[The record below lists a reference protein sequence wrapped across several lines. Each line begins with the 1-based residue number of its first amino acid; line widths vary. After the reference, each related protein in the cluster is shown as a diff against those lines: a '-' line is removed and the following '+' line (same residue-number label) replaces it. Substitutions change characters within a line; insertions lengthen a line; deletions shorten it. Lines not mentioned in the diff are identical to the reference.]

1 MIFSYRDYRRAAAA
15 KLAAE
20 AGPVSCRRP
29 AGFSRYY
36 NRRLER
42 ILEHIIEPDKSVI
55 CYGAAFPTA
64 REGRPARGLEV
75 LPRPRAPASPGWLRL
90 AADSERPPFREY
102 IPDYI
107 LYLNTLDRIFDLE
120 NSFRASRALADRHT
134 RLVII
139 HRNWIWRPL
148 FAAAARLGWGPD
160 RGRRAWLSRQDVVN
174 MLHLAGFR
182 IVKSYSDILIPVGIP
197 VVSGLINRWAARLPG
212 INRLGL
218 VQILVARIADPD
230 PREYSVSIVIPC
242 RNEKENI
249 AAAVERIPGLG
260 RQTEIIFVDDNSSD
274 GTPEEVSEWI
284 RRRAD
289 RDIKLLSSTGQGKAQ
304 AVWTGFDRASGEV
317 LIILDAD
324 LTVPPEELPRF
335 YRVLADGRGEM
346 INGSRLIYPIEGEA
360 MRGLNIVGNRLFSG
374 LLSYLLD
381 QRIKDTLCGT
391 KALFARDFRRIRE
404 RCLGKWG
411 IEDRWGDFELLFGA
425 SRLNLE
431 IVDVPVHYLE
441 RIFGSTKM
449 KKVFSHGWRMLRMS
463 LKAMFRLKYY

>member
-1 MIFSYRDYRRAAAA
+1 MMFSYREYRRATAE

-20 AGPVSCRRP
+20 TGPVSRRFP

-36 NRRLER
+36 NRCLGK
-42 ILEHIIEPDKSVI
+42 ILDHIIEPGKRVI
-55 CYGAAFPTA
+55 CYGNAFPAA
-64 REGRPARGLEV
+64 RSVHPVRGLEV
-75 LPRPRAPASPGWLRL
+75 HPRPRAPASPGWWRL
-90 AADSERPPFREY
+90 AADSARPPFREY

-120 NSFRASRALADRHT
+120 DSFRASRDLADRHT

-148 FAAAARLGWGPD
+148 FAAAARLGWGSD
-160 RGRRAWLSRQDVVN
+160 RERRAWLSRQDIVN

-182 IVKSYSDILIPVGIP
+182 VVKSYSDILVPVGVPI
-197 VVSGLINRWAARLPG
+197 VSELINRWVARLPG
-212 INRLGL
+212 INRLSL
-218 VQILVARIADPD
+218 AQILIARIDEPD
-230 PREYSVSIVIPC
+230 PRQYSVSIVIPC

-249 AAAVERIPGLG
+249 AAAVERIPELG
-260 RQTEIIFVDDNSSD
+260 SRTEIIFVDDNSSD
-274 GTPEEVSEWI
+274 GTPEEVRSWI
-284 RRRAD
+284 GRRPD
-289 RDIKLLSSTGQGKAQ
+289 REIKLLSSVGQGKAR

-463 LKAMFRLKYY
+463 LKAMVRLKYY

>member
-1 MIFSYRDYRRAAAA
+1 MMFSYREYRRATAA

-20 AGPVSCRRP
+20 TGPVSRRCP
-29 AGFSRYY
+29 DGFSRYH
-36 NRRLER
+36 NRCLGK
-42 ILEHIIEPDKSVI
+42 ILDHIIEPGKRVI
-55 CYGAAFPTA
+55 CYGHAFPAA
-64 REGRPARGLEV
+64 RGVRPARGLEV
-75 LPRPRAPASPGWLRL
+75 LSRPRAPASPGWLRL
-90 AADSERPPFREY
+90 AADSERPPLREY

-120 NSFRASRALADRHT
+120 NSFRSSRALADRHT

-160 RGRRAWLSRQDVVN
+160 RERRAWLSRRDVVN

-197 VVSGLINRWAARLPG
+197 IVSELINRWIARLPG
-212 INRLGL
+212 IHRLGL
-218 VQILVARIADPD
+218 VQVLVARIAEPD
-230 PREYSVSIVIPC
+230 PRDYSVSIVIPC
-242 RNEKENI
+242 RNEKGNI
-249 AAAVERIPGLG
+249 AAAVERIPELG
-260 RQTEIIFVDDNSSD
+260 SRTEIIFVDDNSSD
-274 GTPEEVSEWI
+274 GTAEEVREWI
-284 RRRAD
+284 PRRPD
-289 RDIKLLSSTGQGKAQ
+289 RDIKLEASDGQGKAQ
-304 AVWTGFDRASGEV
+304 AVWTGFDRATGEV

-324 LTVPPEELPRF
+324 LTVPPEELTKF
-335 YRVLADGRGEM
+335 YRALAAGRGEM

-374 LLSYLLD
+374 LLSYLLG

-391 KALFARDFRRIRE
+391 KALFARDFRRLRE
-404 RCLGKWG
+404 RCLEKWG

-441 RIFGSTKM
+441 RIFGATKM

-463 LKAMFRLKYY
+463 LKAMVRLKYY